1 MVFLNYTDYIMTK
14 KAVLA
19 LLIAV
24 IIPVICYLWLKSASD
39 SAVTV
44 PKKYFFDSVITKEV
58 NGKIKS
64 DTLWHKSANF
74 SLINQLGDTVQLY
87 SIKGKAIVIDLFFT
101 KCGSICPRLTNSMS
115 KLQQSFITGGNVR
128 QKIDTS
134 VVQFISLSIDP
145 ERDSVS
151 VLKEY
156 ADRNGVNPDNW
167 WLLTGNRD
175 TIYDYIF
182 NELKIDKLVKEPVS
196 PDFPHTARFV
206 LLDKDYVVRGRLEQ
220 PYSGLDSASLGALSR
235 DIGLLMLEKDR
246 SKRSTIF
253 TQIIDL
259 SWLWLLIVV
268 LVTGFVWYKS
278 NRRKING

>member
-1 MVFLNYTDYIMTK
+1 MVFLKYIHCIMTK
-14 KAVLA
+14 KAILA

-24 IIPVICYLWLKSASD
+24 IIPVFCYLWLKSASD
-39 SAVTV
+39 TAVTV
-44 PKKYFFDSVITKEV
+44 PKKYFFDSVVTREV

-64 DTLWHKSANF
+64 DTFWHKSAN
-74 SLINQLGDTVQLY
+74 LTLVNQLGDTVQLY
-87 SIKGKAIVIDLFFT
+87 NIKGKAIVIDLFFT
-101 KCGSICPRLTNSMS
+101 KCASICPRLTNSMS
-115 KLQQSFITGGNVR
+115 KLQQGFITGGNVR
-128 QKIDTS
+128 KKIDTS

-156 ADRNGVNPDNW
+156 ADRNGINPDNW

-175 TIYDYIF
+175 SIYDYIF

-206 LLDKDYVVRGRLEQ
+206 LLDKDFVVRGRLEQ

-235 DIGLLMLEKDR
+235 DIGLLMLEKDK

-253 TQIIDL
+253 AQIIDL

-268 LVTGFVWYKS
+268 LVTGFVWYMNK
-278 NRRKING
+278 RRQING